1 MIMKRRKEIEERFFK
16 VLLGFFTFS
25 LIALLFFI
33 VFEIVKK
40 GLPALSWEMITEV
53 PKGGFY
59 FGKEGGIYNAI
70 IGSLY
75 LTLGASL
82 LAVAISIPV
91 ALFINVSMVKFV
103 KLQHA
108 IRLILDLL
116 WGVPPIVY
124 GAFGFS
130 IMLAFGLRASLLA
143 GIITIA
149 ILIIPVMIRA
159 MDEVLRN
166 IPFGLHES
174 TLSLGTTR
182 FELGIIFLRQSLP
195 GIATAFLLGFAK
207 GIGDTAAVLFTA
219 GYTDYVPERLSEP
232 AATLPLAIFYQLS
245 SPIEEVKA
253 RAYASAVVLTFII
266 LIISIVSR
274 YLSSKV
280 SKHTVS

>member
-1 MIMKRRKEIEERFFK
+1 MKKRK
-16 VLLGFFTFS
+16 VLEEKIFKYILGFFTYS
-25 LIALLFFI
+25 LIAILFFI

-53 PKGGFY
+53 PRGGFY
-59 FGKEGGIYNAI
+59 FGKEGGIFNAI
-70 IGSLY
+70 VGSVY
-75 LTLGASL
+75 LALGASL
-82 LAVAISIPV
+82 IAVAISLPV
-91 ALFINVSMVKFV
+91 ALFINISLIRFE
-103 KLQHA
+103 KLQHT

-130 IMLAFGLRASLLA
+130 IMLFFGLKASLLA
-143 GIITIA
+143 GMLTIA
-149 ILIIPVMIRA
+149 FLVTPVMIRA
-159 MDEVLRN
+159 MDEVLRT
-166 IPFGLHES
+166 IPIGLLES

-182 FELGIIFLRQSLP
+182 FEAGVIFFRQALP

-207 GIGDTAAVLFTA
+207 GVGDTAAVMFTA
-219 GYTDYVPERLSEP
+219 GYTDYVPESLDEP

-253 RAYASAVVLTFII
+253 RAYASAVVLTLVI
-266 LIISIVSR
+266 LVISVVSR

>member
-1 MIMKRRKEIEERFFK
+1 MKQRKIIEEKFFK
-16 VLLGFFTFS
+16 YLLGFFTYS
-25 LIALLFFI
+25 LIGILFFI

-40 GLPALSWEMITEV
+40 GVPALSWEMISEV

-75 LTLGASL
+75 LALGASL
-82 LAVAISIPV
+82 ISIGVSLPV
-91 ALFINVSMVKFV
+91 ALFINISLVRFV
-103 KLQHA
+103 KVQHA

-130 IMLAFGLRASLLA
+130 IMLLFGLKASLLA
-143 GIITIA
+143 GILTIA
-149 ILIIPVMIRA
+149 FLIMPVMIRA

-166 IPFGLHES
+166 IPLGLLES
-174 TLSLGTTR
+174 TLSLGATR
-182 FELGIIFLRQSLP
+182 FEAAGIFFRQALP
-195 GIATAFLLGFAK
+195 GIATAFLLGFGK

-219 GYTDYVPERLSEP
+219 GYTDYVPESLVEP

-245 SPIEEVKA
+245 SPIEEVKS
-253 RAYASAVVLTFII
+253 RAYAAAVVLTVLI

-274 YLSSKV
+274 YLSSRI

>member
-1 MIMKRRKEIEERFFK
+1 MKKRKIIEERFFK
-16 VLLGFFTFS
+16 YLLGFFTYS
-25 LIALLFFI
+25 LIAILFFI

-40 GLPALSWEMITEV
+40 GLPALSWEMITQV
-53 PKGGFY
+53 PKGGYY
-59 FGKEGGIYNAI
+59 FGKEGGILNAI
-70 IGSLY
+70 VGSIY
-75 LTLGASL
+75 LALGASL
-82 LAVAISIPV
+82 IAVAISLPV
-91 ALFINVSMVKFV
+91 ALFINISLIKFE

-130 IMLAFGLRASLLA
+130 IMLFFGLKASLIA
-143 GIITIA
+143 GMLTIA
-149 ILIIPVMIRA
+149 FLITPVMIRA
-159 MDEVLRN
+159 MDEVLRT
-166 IPFGLHES
+166 IPIGLLES

-182 FELGIIFLRQSLP
+182 FEVAVIFFRQAVP

-207 GIGDTAAVLFTA
+207 GIGDTAAVMFTA
-219 GYTDYVPERLSEP
+219 GYTDYVPESLAEP

-253 RAYASAVVLTFII
+253 RAYASAVVLTFVI
-266 LIISIVSR
+266 LVISVVSR

>member
-1 MIMKRRKEIEERFFK
+1 MKKRKIIEEQFFK
-16 VLLGFFTFS
+16 YLFGFFTFS
-25 LIALLFFI
+25 LIAILFFI
-33 VFEIVKK
+33 IFEIAKR
-40 GLPALSWEMITEV
+40 GLPALTWEMITEV

-59 FGKEGGIYNAI
+59 FGKEGGIFNAI
-70 IGSLY
+70 VGSLY
-75 LTLGASL
+75 LALGASVI
-82 LAVAISIPV
+82 AVGISLPV
-91 ALFINVSMVKFV
+91 ALFINISLVKFTR
-103 KLQHA
+103 LQHI
-108 IRLILDLL
+108 IRLLLDLL

-130 IMLAFGLRASLLA
+130 LMLAFGLRASLLA
-143 GIITIA
+143 GTITIA
-149 ILIIPVMIRA
+149 LLIVPVMVRA

-166 IPFGLHES
+166 IPMGLLES

-182 FELGIIFLRQSLP
+182 FEVAMIFFRQALP

-207 GIGDTAAVLFTA
+207 GVGDTAAVLFTA
-219 GYTDYVPERLSEP
+219 GYTDYVPQSVMEP

-253 RAYASAVVLTFII
+253 RAYASAVILTIII
-266 LIISIVSR
+266 LIISVLSR

>member
-1 MIMKRRKEIEERFFK
+1 MKKRKEIEEKFFK
-16 VLLGFFTFS
+16 YLLAFFTYS
-25 LIALLFFI
+25 LIAILFFI
-33 VFEIVKK
+33 VFEIVKE

-53 PKGGFY
+53 PKGGYY

-70 IGSLY
+70 IGSIY
-75 LTLGASL
+75 LALGASL
-82 LAVAISIPV
+82 IAVAISLPV
-91 ALFINVSMVKFV
+91 ALFINISLIKFE

-108 IRLILDLL
+108 IRLLLDLL

-130 IMLAFGLRASLLA
+130 IMLFFGLKASLLA
-143 GIITIA
+143 GMVTIA
-149 ILIIPVMIRA
+149 FLVTPVMIRA
-159 MDEVLRN
+159 MDEVLRT
-166 IPFGLHES
+166 IPIGLLES

-182 FELGIIFLRQSLP
+182 FEAAIIFLRQALP

-207 GIGDTAAVLFTA
+207 GVGDTAAVMFTA
-219 GYTDYVPERLSEP
+219 GYTDYVPESLAEP

-245 SPIEEVKA
+245 SPIAEVKA
-253 RAYASAVVLTFII
+253 RAYASAVVLTFVI
-266 LIISIVSR
+266 LVISVVSR

>member
-1 MIMKRRKEIEERFFK
+1 MKKRKIIEERFFK
-16 VLLGFFTFS
+16 YLLGFFTYS
-25 LIALLFFI
+25 LIAILFFI

-53 PKGGFY
+53 PKGGYY
-59 FGKEGGIYNAI
+59 FGKEGGILNAI
-70 IGSLY
+70 VGSIY
-75 LTLGASL
+75 LALGASL
-82 LAVAISIPV
+82 IAVAISLPV
-91 ALFINVSMVKFV
+91 ALFINISLIKFE

-130 IMLAFGLRASLLA
+130 IMLFFGLKASLIA
-143 GIITIA
+143 GMLTIA
-149 ILIIPVMIRA
+149 FLITPVMIRA
-159 MDEVLRN
+159 MDEVLRT
-166 IPFGLHES
+166 IPIGLLES

-182 FELGIIFLRQSLP
+182 FEVAVIFFRQSVP

-207 GIGDTAAVLFTA
+207 GIGDTAAVMFTA
-219 GYTDYVPERLSEP
+219 GYTDYVPESLAEP

-253 RAYASAVVLTFII
+253 RAYASAVVLTFVI
-266 LIISIVSR
+266 LVISVVSR

>member
-1 MIMKRRKEIEERFFK
+1 MKKRKIIEEQFFK
-16 VLLGFFTFS
+16 YLFGFFTFS
-25 LIALLFFI
+25 LIAILFFI
-33 VFEIVKK
+33 IFEIAKR
-40 GLPALSWEMITEV
+40 GLPALTWEMITEV

-59 FGKEGGIYNAI
+59 FGKEGGIFNAI
-70 IGSLY
+70 VGSLY
-75 LTLGASL
+75 LALGASVI
-82 LAVAISIPV
+82 AVGISLPV
-91 ALFINVSMVKFV
+91 ALFINISLVKFTR
-103 KLQHA
+103 LQHI
-108 IRLILDLL
+108 IRLLLDLL

-130 IMLAFGLRASLLA
+130 LMLVFGLKASLLA
-143 GIITIA
+143 GTITIA
-149 ILIIPVMIRA
+149 LLIVPVMVRA

-166 IPFGLHES
+166 IPMGLLES

-182 FELGIIFLRQSLP
+182 FEVAMIFFRHALP

-207 GIGDTAAVLFTA
+207 GVGDTAAVLFTA
-219 GYTDYVPERLSEP
+219 GYTDYVPQSVMEP

-253 RAYASAVVLTFII
+253 RAYASAVVLTIII
-266 LIISIVSR
+266 LIISVLSR